1 MSTLRLELY
10 VAGYSPNSEAAI
22 ANLRR
27 LCAEDLA
34 GRCRLEIVDILETPD
49 AAEAANILVT
59 PTLIR
64 RAPLPI
70 RRIIGD
76 LSDRQTVLDHL
87 AFEWPT
93 HEAEDSGNGT
103 ASSRTD

>member
-1 MSTLRLELY
+1 MSRVRLELY
-10 VAGYSPNSEAAI
+10 VAGHSSNSEAAV

-34 GRCRLEIVDILETPD
+34 GRCDLEIVDILEAPD
-49 AAEAANILVT
+49 AAEAAHILVT

-64 RAPLPI
+64 RAPLPV

-76 LSDRQTVLDHL
+76 LSERRTVLDHL
-87 AFEWPT
+87 AFEWPPL
-93 HEAEDSGNGT
+93 EEEDCGK
-103 ASSRTD
+103 

>member
-1 MSTLRLELY
+1 MSILRLELY
-10 VAGYSPNSEAAI
+10 VAGHSSNSESAI

-34 GRCRLEIVDILETPD
+34 GRCELEIFDILETPE

-64 RAPLPI
+64 RVPLPV

-76 LSDRQTVLDHL
+76 LSERQTVLDHL
-87 AFEWPT
+87 AFEWAPP
-93 HEAEDSGNGT
+93 HDEDTGHDS
-103 ASSRTD
+103 ASSATD

>member
-1 MSTLRLELY
+1 MPALRLELY
-10 VAGYSPNSEAAI
+10 VAGHSSNSEAAI

-34 GRCRLEIVDILETPD
+34 GRCELEIFDILETPE

-70 RRIIGD
+70 RRILGD

-87 AFEWPT
+87 AFEWAPL
-93 HEAEDSGNGT
+93 EDEDTVNGS
-103 ASSRTD
+103 ASSASD